1 MSTTKIQPGGDL
13 HLTVL
18 MARHSLNFVTGT
30 ERAAL
35 LAYGRDVFTAGAE
48 HAATAGPA
56 TPVQIQA
63 LYRARRALH
72 AIGNS
77 YDDSELRTRALEADE
92 EIDRV
97 LAAAPQAP
105 AARVGLPWR
114 TGIPPWTD
122 DRSVRV
128 IAVTAHDDFGG
139 VQVHDIRAS
148 DFHTDGDGDGAEV
161 ARVCTHWAYRDDIW
175 PRADA
180 AAPAA
185 PAVDAPAK
193 VLSQAAR
200 DVLAERQRQI
210 DVEGWTPEHD
220 DEHSDGSLSMAAAC
234 YALAQLPGPR
244 PYAFHTSYLWTFT
257 GWPQSWFKVSDRRR
271 NLVKSAALNIAELE
285 RLDRAAA
292 QTNGGSAA

>member
-92 EIDRV
+92 ELDRL
-97 LAAAPQAP
+97 LAADKGEQPCA
-105 AARVGLPWR
+105 
-114 TGIPPWTD
+114 
-122 DRSVRV
+122 
-128 IAVTAHDDFGG
+128 
-139 VQVHDIRAS
+139 
-148 DFHTDGDGDGAEV
+148 
-161 ARVCTHWAYRDDIW
+161 
-175 PRADA
+175 
-180 AAPAA
+180 
-185 PAVDAPAK
+185 
-193 VLSQAAR
+193 
-200 DVLAERQRQI
+200 
-210 DVEGWTPEHD
+210 
-220 DEHSDGSLSMAAAC
+220 
-234 YALAQLPGPR
+234 
-244 PYAFHTSYLWTFT
+244 
-257 GWPQSWFKVSDRRR
+257 
-271 NLVKSAALNIAELE
+271 
-285 RLDRAAA
+285 
-292 QTNGGSAA
+292 